1 MIRLLDHYLAGLSAH
16 ADDVDALLRAIEATT
31 LKVEVLSLLAQEV
44 FYGLCEADTVV
55 SCAMTMPSDC
65 ASVSPSAAVM
75 EARKGGT

>member
-16 ADDVDALLRAIEATT
+16 ADDVDALLRTIEATS
-31 LKVEVLSLLAQEV
+31 LEVEILGLLAQEV
-44 FYGLCEADTVV
+44 FYGRCEADTVGFV
-55 SCAMTMPSDC
+55 RNDN